1 MDPLELFGTD
11 IWKVLTDVAEVYE
24 KEKLECVEHIKSID
38 FEYDKLET
46 ALIEY
51 RCEKCESGLIDLVS
65 QVTDIFDAKFKC
77 RSCGR
82 IWDFVSIVAQVIFDY
97 FSTRNR
103 LSRMSEMYPIT
114 VICPTCDCDLE
125 TYVLKEDKCF
135 VCGETANLEC
145 QLCGELILDGGTFC
159 SYCSRERD

>member
-11 IWKVLTDVAEVYE
+11 AWKVLTDVANVYE
-24 KEKLECVEHIKSID
+24 KEKLECVKNIKFID

-51 RCEKCESGLIDLVS
+51 RCEKCESGLIDVVS

-77 RSCGR
+77 RSCSR
-82 IWDFVSIVAQVIFDY
+82 IWDFVSIVGQVVFDY
-97 FSTRNR
+97 FSARNR
-103 LSRMSEMYPIT
+103 LSRMSEMYPIIVT
-114 VICPTCDCDLE
+114 CPTCDLE

-145 QLCGELILDGGTFC
+145 QLCGELILDGGAFC
-159 SYCSRERD
+159 SYCSHERD